1 MYCIIT
7 IKIALYNFMRYR
19 YTTKAEG
26 AKMFLFLQV
35 DIIIILLT
43 TKCKIKKCI

>member
-1 MYCIIT
+1 M
-7 IKIALYNFMRYR
+7 
-19 YTTKAEG
+19 AEA
-26 AKMFLFLQV
+26 AKTFPFLQV